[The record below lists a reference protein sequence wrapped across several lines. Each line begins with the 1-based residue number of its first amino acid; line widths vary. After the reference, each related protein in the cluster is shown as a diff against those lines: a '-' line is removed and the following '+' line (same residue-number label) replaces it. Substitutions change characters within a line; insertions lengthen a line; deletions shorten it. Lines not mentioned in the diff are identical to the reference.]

1 MVRNNAIM
9 TIAVVPSE
17 PFEIVMQVS
26 PEMNSVGEARTAEP
40 RTGGSSA
47 SASASVAEPVA
58 LSFWSCAPLCILALG
73 SLLVTA
79 FVTLRPHDPRRLAA
93 VFPPW
98 WSAAQSLTA
107 ASQVAAVT
115 GLGAFPF
122 IVAVSGNR
130 SGLEEELR
138 KAGALVVVDGAFF
151 TYCGNLQKGV

>member
-1 MVRNNAIM
+1 M

-79 FVTLRPHDPRRLAA
+79 FV
-93 VFPPW
+93 
-98 WSAAQSLTA
+98 
-107 ASQVAAVT
+107 
-115 GLGAFPF
+115 PF

-151 TYCGNLQKGV
+151 PYCGNLQKGV

>member
-1 MVRNNAIM
+1 MQASPRNN
-9 TIAVVPSE
+9 
-17 PFEIVMQVS
+17 
-26 PEMNSVGEARTAEP
+26 
-40 RTGGSSA
+40 SA
-47 SASASVAEPVA
+47 SASPPA
-58 LSFWSCAPLCILALG
+58 LTFWTCAPLCILALG

-79 FVTLRPHDPRRLAA
+79 FLTLRPHDPQRLAA

-115 GLGAFPF
+115 GFGAFPF

-138 KAGALVVVDGAFF
+138 EAGALVVVDGALF
-151 TYCGNLQKGV
+151 TYCGNLKKGV

>member
-1 MVRNNAIM
+1 
-9 TIAVVPSE
+9 
-17 PFEIVMQVS
+17 MQVS
-26 PEMNSVGEARTAEP
+26 PKMNSVWQARTAEA
-40 RTGGSSA
+40 RRGGSSTSMA
-47 SASASVAEPVA
+47 APA

-107 ASQVAAVT
+107 ASHVAAVT
-115 GLGAFPF
+115 GFGALPF
-122 IVAVSGNR
+122 IVAVSGSR

-138 KAGALVVVDGAFF
+138 KAGALVVVDGALF

>member
-1 MVRNNAIM
+1 
-9 TIAVVPSE
+9 
-17 PFEIVMQVS
+17 MQVS
-26 PEMNSVGEARTAEP
+26 PNMNSAA
-40 RTGGSSA
+40 A
-47 SASASVAEPVA
+47 SPAAPT
-58 LSFWSCAPLCILALG
+58 FWSCAPLCILALG

-79 FVTLRPHDPRRLAA
+79 FLTLRPHDPQRLAA

-115 GLGAFPF
+115 GFGAFPF

-138 KAGALVVVDGAFF
+138 KAGAFVVVDGALF
-151 TYCGNLQKGV
+151 TYCGILQKGVGRS

>member
-1 MVRNNAIM
+1 MA
-9 TIAVVPSE
+9 AP
-17 PFEIVMQVS
+17 
-26 PEMNSVGEARTAEP
+26 
-40 RTGGSSA
+40 
-47 SASASVAEPVA
+47 A

-107 ASQVAAVT
+107 ASHVAAVT
-115 GLGAFPF
+115 GFGALPF
-122 IVAVSGNR
+122 IVAVSGSR

-138 KAGALVVVDGAFF
+138 KAGALVVVDGALF